1 MQVSVE
7 MTSGLERRMTVQI
20 PKERIDNEVQTR
32 LVNLKGKA
40 KISGFRPGKV
50 PMSEIKRRYAGQV
63 TQEVIGEVMQ
73 SSFYEA
79 INQEK
84 LRPAGVPQIQPKE
97 VDEQAPEVEFTA
109 TFEIYPDVTVQG
121 IEAIKL
127 ERPKLEIA
135 DSEIDQMIETIR
147 KQHKEW
153 RKVERASQEGD
164 RVVID
169 FNGKLN
175 GEVFDG
181 GAAEQ
186 YPLELGAKRMIPGF
200 EDQVVGMSANDERTI
215 SVQFPEDYH
224 AKDLAGKTVE
234 FDIKVHD
241 VEESVL
247 PEVDEKFLEI
257 FKITEGGVDA
267 FRDQIK
273 QNMQREADQ
282 RIRTQL
288 KQQVLDGVVEQNP
301 IELPKALIDGEMDA
315 LVKQQQQ
322 AMTTPTQ
329 LQSPEPDSDAIEQQ
343 ARRRVSL
350 GLILSEIIKQNNIKV
365 EPADLRKTIENIAV
379 TYERP
384 EDVVKYYYGDKQR
397 LAEIEYIVL
406 EDQAVDW
413 VVSKAQVSDKS
424 MSFDELMN
432 PVPLS

>member
-20 PKERIDNEVQTR
+20 PKERIDNEVETR

-50 PMSEIKRRYAGQV
+50 PMSEIKRRYGGQV

-121 IEAIKL
+121 IEQIKL

-135 DSEIDQMIETIR
+135 EAEIDQMIETIR

-153 RKVERASQEGD
+153 RKVDRASENGD

-169 FNGKLN
+169 FNGKLA
-175 GEVFDG
+175 GEPFEG
-181 GAAEQ
+181 GAAEK

-215 SVQFPEDYH
+215 SVQFPDDYQ

-241 VEESVL
+241 VEEAAL

-257 FKITEGGVDA
+257 FKVTEGGIDA

-288 KQQVLDGVVEQNP
+288 KQQVLEGVVEQNP
-301 IELPKALIDGEMDA
+301 IELPKALIDGEVDT
-315 LVKQQQQ
+315 LVKQQQE
-322 AMTTPTQ
+322 AMPQ
-329 LQSPEPDSDAIEQQ
+329 HAQSPEIDSEAIEKQ

-350 GLILSEIIKQNNIKV
+350 GLILSEIIKQNEIKV

-384 EDVVKYYYGDKQR
+384 EEVVKYYYSDKQR

-413 VVSKAQVSDKS
+413 IVSKAQVSDKNV
-424 MSFDELMN
+424 SFDELMN
-432 PVPLS
+432 PVPAS